1 MSKMRSIPCASH
13 FSGARAWSSAP
24 LKWSGL
30 VFLLALVG
38 GCAYSV
44 KTLYPEQYH
53 TIAVPVFENRTFYQ
67 GVNASLGEALVKR
80 IEQQTPY
87 KVVAPGTA
95 DTILEGTITSISQ
108 TQLSRRRRGAGGLPQ
123 ELEVTVICDW
133 QWKDL
138 RSGELIRQRKGF
150 AAVGSYI
157 PTSPVGEPVDIAL
170 QQAVDRMATDITN
183 TLQADW

>member
-1 MSKMRSIPCASH
+1 MSEFGSKHACLAV
-13 FSGARAWSSAP
+13 A
-24 LKWSGL
+24 
-30 VFLLALVG
+30 LLMLT
-38 GCAYSV
+38 GCAYSA
-44 KTLYPEQYH
+44 KTLYPEKYH
-53 TIAVPVFENRTFYQ
+53 TVAVPVFENRTFYQ

-123 ELEVTVICDW
+123 ELEVTVVCDW